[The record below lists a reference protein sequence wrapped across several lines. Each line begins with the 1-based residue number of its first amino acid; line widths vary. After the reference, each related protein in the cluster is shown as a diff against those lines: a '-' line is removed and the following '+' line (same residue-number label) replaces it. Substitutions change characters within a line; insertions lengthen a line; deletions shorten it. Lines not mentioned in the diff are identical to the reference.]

1 MMTTDRANQTIVLR
15 DERRLGFAEYGDASG
30 KAVFHFN
37 GSGGSRLEHP
47 QDLSIL
53 TDLGVRLIST
63 DRPGH
68 GLSDPQPGR
77 KLLDWPN
84 DVGQLAD
91 HLGIDSF
98 YIEGWSAG
106 GPHAL
111 ACAYKMPDR
120 IFAGAL
126 ISGLAPPDR
135 PNPYEGLPFA
145 MKTLM
150 IIGRNVPP
158 LVYLFRRMMRKT
170 LLGDP
175 EKAGP
180 RLMSSF
186 PSPDQKAIEES
197 GSGDWLIENF
207 QEGYRQGGDG
217 PAQDDILINTS
228 WGFKL
233 RDIQTRIDVWQGEV
247 DKNVPLNQGEYQN
260 ELLPNSRLTVLPG
273 QAHLYLLTH
282 WREVLEAL
290 VN

>member
-1 MMTTDRANQTIVLR
+1 MTTNKAIQTIVLR
-15 DERRLGFAEYGDASG
+15 DERRLGFAEYGDPSG

-68 GLSDPQPGR
+68 GISDPQPGR
-77 KLLDWPN
+77 KLLDWPE

-98 YIEGWSAG
+98 HIEGWSAG

-120 IFAGAL
+120 ILAGAL

-150 IIGRNVPP
+150 IIGRNVPS
-158 LVYLFRRMMRKT
+158 LVYLFRRMMRKN
-170 LLGDP
+170 LQGDP
-175 EKAGP
+175 DKMGD
-180 RLMSSF
+180 RLKSSF
-186 PSPDQKAIEES
+186 PPPDQKAIEES
-197 GSGDWLIENF
+197 GSEDWLIENI
-207 QEGYRQGGDG
+207 QEGYSQGGDG

-233 RDIQTRIDVWQGEV
+233 QDIQARFDVWQGEV
-247 DKNVPLNQGEYQN
+247 DKNVPLNQGVYQDK
-260 ELLPNSRLTVLPG
+260 LLLNSRLTVLPG

>member
-1 MMTTDRANQTIVLR
+1 MTSDRVNQTIVLR
-15 DERRLGFAEYGDASG
+15 DERRLGFAEYGDASD

-68 GLSDPQPGR
+68 GISDPQPGR
-77 KLLDWPN
+77 TLLDWPN

-91 HLGIDSF
+91 HLAIDRF
-98 YIEGWSAG
+98 YVEGWSAG

-120 IFAGAL
+120 ILAGAL

-170 LLGDP
+170 LIGDSD
-175 EKAGP
+175 KIRD
-180 RLMSSF
+180 RLI
-186 PSPDQKAIEES
+186 PSYPLPDQKAVEES
-197 GSGDWLIENF
+197 GSGDWLIENI

-233 RDIQTRIDVWQGEV
+233 QDIQIRIDVWQGEV

-260 ELLPNSRLTVLPG
+260 EMLPNSRLTVLPG

>member
-1 MMTTDRANQTIVLR
+1 MTTDRAIQTIVLE

-68 GLSDPQPGR
+68 GISDPQPGR

-91 HLGIDSF
+91 HLGIEEF
-98 YIEGWSAG
+98 YLEGWSAG

-111 ACAYKMPDR
+111 ACAYEMPDR
-120 IFAGAL
+120 VLAGAL
-126 ISGLAPPDR
+126 VSGLAPPDR

-145 MKTLM
+145 MKSLM
-150 IIGRNVPP
+150 VIGRNVPA
-158 LVYLFRRMMRKT
+158 LVYLFRRMAHRMFQ
-170 LLGDP
+170 GDP
-175 EKAGP
+175 EKVGD
-180 RLMSSF
+180 RFKSSF
-186 PSPDQKAIEES
+186 PPPDQKAIEES
-197 GSGDWLIENF
+197 DSGVWLVENI
-207 QEGYRQGGDG
+207 QEGYRQGWDG

-233 RDIQTRIDVWQGEV
+233 QDIQPRIDVWQGEV
-247 DKNVPLNQGEYQN
+247 DKNVPLNQGKYQD
-260 ELLPNSRLTVLPG
+260 LMLPNSRLNVLPG
-273 QAHLYLLTH
+273 QAHLSLLTH